1 MVMNQ
6 LYRPERDVIDAIE
19 EASCWMRRPDGLG
32 AEWMDQYGREWQYIE
47 DAITATEKAM
57 DDALWDGA
65 MDLAE
70 RYKRELEGL
79 VRSRDMGQEYVTN
92 W

>member
-19 EASCWMRRPDGLG
+19 G

-57 DDALWDGA
+57 DDALWDGS

>member
-1 MVMNQ
+1 MSSQ
-6 LYRPERDVIDAIE
+6 LYRPDRDVIDAV
-19 EASCWMRRPDGLG
+19 DG

-47 DAITATEKAM
+47 DAITATEKLM
-57 DDALWDGA
+57 DEALWDGA

-70 RYKRELEGL
+70 KYKRELEGL
-79 VRSRDMGQEYVTN
+79 RISLSVGEKYVTN

>member
-1 MVMNQ
+1 
-6 LYRPERDVIDAIE
+6 
-19 EASCWMRRPDGLG
+19 
-32 AEWMDQYGREWQYIE
+32 
-47 DAITATEKAM
+47 M

>member
-1 MVMNQ
+1 MSNQ

-19 EASCWMRRPDGLG
+19 GADWMTV
-32 AEWMDQYGREWQYIE
+32 EKEWQYID
-47 DAITATEKAM
+47 DAITATEKAL
-57 DDALWDGA
+57 DEALWDGA
-65 MDLAE
+65 MDIAE